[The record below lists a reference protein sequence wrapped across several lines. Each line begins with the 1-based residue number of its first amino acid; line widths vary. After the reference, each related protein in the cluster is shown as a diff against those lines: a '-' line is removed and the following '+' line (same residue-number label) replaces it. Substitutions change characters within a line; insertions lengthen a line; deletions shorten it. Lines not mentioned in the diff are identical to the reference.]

1 MVATLESKLLGDK
14 KTKTPPKAD
23 PSIKVTDAV
32 DTKAPIEHHEVAANE
47 PPVKPES
54 LMGLTHMNPNDVY
67 LHGLDPLPAGFDEA
81 TLAPFA
87 DPYRLAYD
95 DSNPGYVAYREV
107 LKGWGH
113 VKKPASIIPVKSTDG
128 TKTIFAAND
137 GRQTTKLAREL
148 GFTSM
153 PVLSS
158 NETDAKEIALYTV
171 SSNTGIPDSILV
183 KAAKVQSLVDL
194 KIPQRTIA
202 PRFGESQSTINNWLK
217 LNKASDYLKQLIVNG
232 EHGIKPGVAWTTAAT
247 MISKKWT
254 DEQIKQAIEP
264 EQVDEGT
271 EGDEGDGEG
280 TEGEGEGETKAAPA
294 RITATSIFGSFKD
307 DLLAV
312 VNAKGFALP
321 ETLSKATPVE
331 MFIMGIELAF
341 AKKTDG
347 LAEDF
352 KKALNEKM
360 ARARKSRE
368 NAAKRA
374 AEKASKGE

>member
-1 MVATLESKLLGDK
+1 MVANLENKLLGDK
-14 KTKTPPKAD
+14 KTSPKTKTAD
-23 PSIKVTDAV
+23 PSVFPGTSIKVTDAV
-32 DTKAPIEHHEVAANE
+32 ETKAPIE

-54 LMGLTHMNPNDVY
+54 LMGFTHLDPNDIY
-67 LHGLDPLPAGFDEA
+67 LHGLDPLPEGFDEKVLEA
-81 TLAPFA
+81 FA
-87 DPYRLAYD
+87 DPFRLAYD
-95 DSNPGYVAYREV
+95 DSNPGYSAYKEV
-107 LKGWGH
+107 LKGWGQ
-113 VKKPASIIPVKSTDG
+113 VKKPASIVPVKSIDG

-137 GRQTTKLAREL
+137 GRQTTKLARDL
-148 GFTSM
+148 GFKTM

-183 KAAKVQSLVDL
+183 KAAKVQALVDL

-264 EQVDEGT
+264 ELVAGEGE
-271 EGDEGDGEG
+271 EGDEGEGGEG
-280 TEGEGEGETKAAPA
+280 TEGEGEAQAAPA

-312 VNAKGFALP
+312 VNGKGFALP
-321 ETLSKATPVE
+321 ETLNKATPVE

-341 AKKTDG
+341 AKKTDA

-352 KKALNEKM
+352 KKSLNEKM
-360 ARARKSRE
+360 ARSRKSRE